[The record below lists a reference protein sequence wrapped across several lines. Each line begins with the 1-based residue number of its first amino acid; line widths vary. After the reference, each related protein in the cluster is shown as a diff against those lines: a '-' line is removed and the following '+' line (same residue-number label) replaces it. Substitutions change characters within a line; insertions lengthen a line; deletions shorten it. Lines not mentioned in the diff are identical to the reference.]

1 MRKRSTNG
9 EREFNKDNMKGSCVK
24 CPQQSNF
31 SDCGIY
37 VLHYAESFFTVSISL
52 VSV

>member
-1 MRKRSTNG
+1 
-9 EREFNKDNMKGSCVK
+9 MKGNCVK

-37 VLHYAESFFTVSISL
+37 VLQYAESFFTVCVSL
-52 VSV
+52 HLYDVYFSAAKIEY